1 MCKVNASTIRAA
13 QTRERMKKSLLIRV
27 LALQGKQ
34 QTAPYLQRFYP
45 LEVIKKTLGNAIQTK
60 LQFFTKNEKAP
71 LLKDQ
76 NLVALSV
83 STQTL

>member
-1 MCKVNASTIRAA
+1 MCKVNASTMRAA
-13 QTRERMKKSLLIRV
+13 QTRRRMKKSLLIRV
-27 LALQGKQ
+27 LALEGKQ
-34 QTAPYLQRFYP
+34 QTAPLFTIFSHF
-45 LEVIKKTLGNAIQTK
+45 EVVKKTLGNAIQTE
-60 LQFFTKNEKAP
+60 LQFFSNDEKAP